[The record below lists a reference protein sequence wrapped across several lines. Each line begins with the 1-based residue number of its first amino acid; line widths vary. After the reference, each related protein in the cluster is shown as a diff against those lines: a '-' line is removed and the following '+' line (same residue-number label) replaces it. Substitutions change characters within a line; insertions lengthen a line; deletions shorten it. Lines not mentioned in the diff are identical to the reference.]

1 MEGNAALEVAQ
12 IPLVSFPTIRMAH
25 IRMFLNYVAK
35 PSIAER
41 GCQKLTVL
49 DAIHGYA
56 PRGYLLFSNL
66 DKDKR
71 SCRAFSLEIALCRLW
86 QGQCS
91 HENCAD
97 SRAYQDNAQRP
108 IGGLNTNIRTQHR
121 PK

>member
-1 MEGNAALEVAQ
+1 MFMAGTNLAYFDPLRGGTGGECGRSGPLAGGEGCAGAGG
-12 IPLVSFPTIRMAH
+12 
-25 IRMFLNYVAK
+25 
-35 PSIAER
+35 
-41 GCQKLTVL
+41 GCQKLTAI

-97 SRAYQDNAQRP
+97 SRAYQDNAQ
-108 IGGLNTNIRTQHR
+108 
-121 PK
+121 